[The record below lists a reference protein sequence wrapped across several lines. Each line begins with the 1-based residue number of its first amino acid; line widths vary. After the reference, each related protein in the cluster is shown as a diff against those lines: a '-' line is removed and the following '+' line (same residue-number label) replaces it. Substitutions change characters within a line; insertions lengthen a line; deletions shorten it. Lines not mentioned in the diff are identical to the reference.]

1 MIQPL
6 NQAGKS
12 MAKILRSKEIV
23 EKEILSLKERIQ
35 SLNTIVPK
43 LRVVLIGNN
52 PISHL
57 YVKRKKEFCQKI
69 GACCEVLF
77 LKESTTKRD
86 LESILADTNH
96 DDSIHGCLVQL
107 PLPKHLANFDFQN
120 YISPKKDVDGFH
132 KDNIFSIYKNL
143 KGKFLLPCTPVGII
157 KLLKSFN
164 IEIRGK
170 NICVIG
176 RSLIVGKPLAMM
188 LGNEDA
194 TVTLCHSK
202 SLSLNSDIKRADIVI
217 SAIGSPKFLKKEN
230 FNPKN
235 KQVVIDVGISSLPN
249 GKISGDVDFE
259 SVKEITKA
267 ITPVPGGIGPM
278 TILSLANNLVT
289 AAENQISKE

>member
-1 MIQPL
+1 
-6 NQAGKS
+6 
-12 MAKILRSKEIV
+12 MAKILRSKDIV
-23 EKEILSLKERIQ
+23 EKEVLYLKERIQ
-35 SLNTIVPK
+35 RLNSTVPK
-43 LRVVLIGNN
+43 LRVVLIGDN
-52 PISHL
+52 PSSHL

-69 GACCEVLF
+69 GASCEVLF
-77 LKESTTKRD
+77 LKESTTQKD
-86 LESILADTNH
+86 LESILTETNH

-107 PLPKHLANFDFQN
+107 PLPEHLANFDFQN

-143 KGKFLLPCTPVGII
+143 KGKYLLPCTPVGII
-157 KLLKSFN
+157 KLLKSFK
-164 IEIRGK
+164 IEIKGK

-202 SLSLNSDIKRADIVI
+202 SLALIENIKQADIII
-217 SAIGSPKFLKKEN
+217 SAIGSPKFLKREN
-230 FNPKN
+230 INQKK
-235 KQVVIDVGISSLPN
+235 KQVIIDVGISSLPN

-259 SVKEITKA
+259 QVKDIAEA

-289 AAENQISKE
+289 ATENQISED